1 MANLPWTP
9 KSKDGGGSASL
20 DVVERK
26 PDHEEEFDSL
36 EGAMSELHSALN
48 AKKYKEA
55 AQIFRSAFDL
65 LDSEP
70 HIEGAHINGD

>member
-9 KSKDGGGSASL
+9 KNKESVGA
-20 DVVERK
+20 VVESVHRK
-26 PDHEEEFDSL
+26 PDHEEEHDSL
-36 EGAMSELHSALN
+36 SVAMQELHEALD
-48 AKKYKEA
+48 AKNYKGA

-70 HIEGAHINGD
+70 HIEGPHE

>member
-9 KSKDGGGSASL
+9 KSKDGGASASL

-70 HIEGAHINGD
+70 HIEGPHINGD